1 MNDIFAV
8 KSKDKEVTQEW
19 NKCRNATISCN
30 KNEDKSLKF
39 VAKCKTGKEALKTKL
54 KSLYRA
60 KDMLNKTNT
69 KTNSSISQTRNTV
82 TITFTS
88 FTINKT
94 DTSSI
99 TNSSFFLNIISWL
112 TITVEALDIDD
123 IGTNN
128 TVRYVQEVDEKKYLN
143 FFLVI

>member
-1 MNDIFAV
+1 MHHY
-8 KSKDKEVTQEW
+8 
-19 NKCRNATISCN
+19 C
-30 KNEDKSLKF
+30 
-39 VAKCKTGKEALKTKL
+39 
-54 KSLYRA
+54 
-60 KDMLNKTNT
+60 NT

-88 FTINKT
+88 FTINST